1 MMLNILH
8 ERDFKKLFV
17 EKYKQLYYFAFD
29 YLKDG
34 DECRDIVSEVFAA
47 VWNRHSKIDR
57 KKIDSYLYSSVRNKC
72 IDHLRQ
78 KDHIRKMSKEYPL
91 LFCEIDDE
99 DWQEKEQRIQ
109 LIQTEIKK
117 MSSRTRYVLYEKY
130 FNDRSYKEIAALLGI
145 SVDGVSK
152 ILTRAFARLRKICN
166 AKNTKK

>member
-1 MMLNILH
+1 MLNTLH
-8 ERDFKKLFV
+8 KSEFEKLFD

-29 YLKDG
+29 YLKEG

-47 VWNRHSKIDR
+47 IWNRRSKIDR
-57 KKIDSYLYSSVRNKC
+57 KRIDSYLYSSVRNKC

-78 KDHIRKMSKEYPL
+78 KNRIHRMVKEYPL

-109 LIQTEIKK
+109 LMQAEIKK
-117 MSSRTRYVLYEKY
+117 MSSRTRYVLHEKY
-130 FNDRSYKEIAALLGI
+130 FNERSYKEIADLLGI

-152 ILTRAFARLRKICN
+152 ILTRAFAQLRKICN
-166 AKNTKK
+166 AKNSEK

>member
-1 MMLNILH
+1 MLHVLH
-8 ERDFKKLFV
+8 ERDFKTLFV

-78 KDHIRKMSKEYPL
+78 KDHIRKMS
-91 LFCEIDDE
+91 
-99 DWQEKEQRIQ
+99 
-109 LIQTEIKK
+109 
-117 MSSRTRYVLYEKY
+117 SRTRYVLYEKY